1 MEAITFVKKCVMEKD
16 PEENGGWRRGQ
27 KKRKLT
33 GKETKGSLGS
43 FREKVSRFMQGRY
56 GMDDLGRFTMMVIL
70 VLMAASILFQSGIL
84 NLCVCAGLIYC
95 YYRAFS
101 RNIAKRYEENQKFLG
116 RKYRILSKGGDKT
129 VRIFKC
135 PTCGQRVRVPK
146 GKGKISIH
154 CPKCNTDFIKRT

>member
-1 MEAITFVKKCVMEKD
+1 M
-16 PEENGGWRRGQ
+16 
-27 KKRKLT
+27 
-33 GKETKGSLGS
+33 GS

-70 VLMAASILFQSGIL
+70 VLVAASILFQSGIL

-116 RKYRILSKGGDKT
+116 WKSRILSKGGDKT

-135 PTCGQRVRVPK
+135 PTCGQKVRVPK

>member
-1 MEAITFVKKCVMEKD
+1 M
-16 PEENGGWRRGQ
+16 
-27 KKRKLT
+27 
-33 GKETKGSLGS
+33 GS

-101 RNIAKRYEENQKFLG
+101 RNIAKRYEENQKFWVG
-116 RKYRILSKGGDKT
+116 RAGY
-129 VRIFKC
+129 
-135 PTCGQRVRVPK
+135 
-146 GKGKISIH
+146 
-154 CPKCNTDFIKRT
+154 CPKEETKLFAFLNVPPVGRR